1 MARINVRAPLQP
13 PLLRI
18 EPFKGMNVGVTPTQI
33 DQSQSPE
40 MINMNI
46 DERGALNKRT
56 GYERVFQ
63 ESLGPGQINGLYEYR
78 KANGETHF
86 LIAHGTKLFKQTN
99 RDQPV
104 ELFEGLANLK
114 VVFFTMNDN
123 CYIMDGVNYFVY
135 DGETVK
141 DVAPYVPTLSISRE
155 PTGGGEPYEDFN
167 LLGTEFKDSFSGD
180 GTSFVYQLSLG
191 DLDSSLILA
200 SFDGGVTFDQI
211 EGENFLVDRI
221 NGKVNFFESSIP
233 PKGTNNIVIKASK
246 KIDGL
251 NNRIK
256 KCKFYVLYGGSNDTR
271 VFLSGNPD
279 MSDYV
284 WRSGLYDPSYF
295 PENGF
300 YKFPDAVMGFTK
312 QYDYLVVERVNG
324 KHQISFSIDSEG
336 FASFPSIP
344 INDQVGTIASG
355 SIQIIENN
363 PVSLSRNGVYMLIS
377 SNVRDE
383 RNVSHISS
391 PIDPWLL
398 KEMNIENAVSIDFN
412 KKYWIA
418 LNGKVYI
425 LDYAQRSESSP
436 FGEWIVYDNIF
447 ASCFIQLGDNL
458 IFGSSKEGIV
468 YRFKKESEAKPY
480 NDDGLPIKALWKS
493 KFFTFGMDERRKLVS
508 KVFYSLK
515 PTTRGSADIYYKSNK
530 KMSELLKTTRVD
542 ILDFRNVDFSKFSFL
557 FSSFPLEKMVKI
569 KAKKITHF
577 QLVIENNKLDEGLGL
592 LSLGIKYIYQSE
604 VK

>member
-1 MARINVRAPLQP
+1 MARINVRTPLPP

-56 GYERVFQ
+56 GYERVYPN
-63 ESLGPGQINGLYEYR
+63 SLGNGQINGLYEYR
-78 KANGETHF
+78 KANGDKYF
-86 LIAHGTKLFKQTN
+86 LLAHGTKLYKQSN
-99 RDQPV
+99 KNQPIQ
-104 ELFEGLANLK
+104 LFDGLANQK
-114 VVFFTMNDN
+114 VIFFTMNDN
-123 CYIMDGVNYFVY
+123 CYIMDGVNYFVF
-135 DGETVK
+135 DGNTVK
-141 DVAPYVPTLSISRE
+141 NVIPYVPTLYISRD
-155 PTGGGEPYEDFN
+155 PDGGGEPYEDFN
-167 LLGTEFKDSFSGD
+167 LLGTEFQDSFSAD
-180 GTSFVYQLSLG
+180 GESIVFQMSLT
-191 DLDSSLILA
+191 DLGKAKVVA
-200 SFDGGVTFDQI
+200 SFDGGVTFDKY
-211 EGENFLVDRI
+211 EGTHFEVERGI
-221 NGKVNFFESSIP
+221 GKVGFYIPYTP
-233 PKGTNNIVIKASK
+233 PKGTNNLVIRASK
-246 KIDGL
+246 DTDGL
-251 NNRIK
+251 SDRIK
-256 KCKFYVLYGGSNDTR
+256 KCRLHVLYGGSNDTR
-271 VFLSGNPD
+271 VFLSGNPN

-312 QYDYLVVERVNG
+312 QYDYLVVERANG
-324 KHQISFSIDSEG
+324 KHQISLSIDSEG
-336 FASFPSIP
+336 YISFPSIP

-355 SIQIIENN
+355 SIQLIENN
-363 PVSLSRNGVYMLIS
+363 PVSLSRNGVYMLVS

-391 PIDPWLL
+391 HIDPWLL
-398 KEMNIENAVSIDFN
+398 REMNIENAVSIDFD

-447 ASCFIQLGDNL
+447 ASCFIQLGDDL
-458 IFGSSKEGIV
+458 VFGSSKEGLL

-480 NDDGLPIKALWKS
+480 NDDGQPIKAIWKS

-530 KMSELLKTTRVD
+530 KLSELLKTTRVD